1 LDQQTKE
8 VMRNYQSEA
17 KMKMQQLP
25 SCVQKFISES
35 YIHVQVAKAQA
46 EAEKV
51 GRKFSVLTW
60 RH

>member
-1 LDQQTKE
+1 
-8 VMRNYQSEA
+8 
-17 KMKMQQLP
+17 MKMQQLP